1 MASTLY
7 RVISRLESLKALDSP
22 ADAVSSL
29 VTKTVPDGPVKDA
42 ASGTWLGH
50 PLHPLL
56 VSIPIGAWTSAS
68 VLDLASG
75 KDSAPAARRLIGLG
89 LLAALPTATAG
100 ASDWSDTT
108 GAERRVGLVH
118 AAGAW
123 LSMGLYAASWF
134 ARAKGEKGRRRG
146 VVLALAGS
154 GTLAATGYL
163 GGHLSYAYG
172 VGVDTTA
179 FQGGPEEW
187 TAVSP
192 VSEVLEGKL
201 KQVRVDEVAVLL
213 TRRDGEFFA
222 LADRCTHR
230 GAPLSEGEVDGG
242 CVVCPWHGSA
252 FAFRDGGVERG
263 PATMPQPKY
272 DIRVTAGQIEIRRTE
287 DRSLRSNPI

>member
-1 MASTLY
+1 MPSTLH
-7 RVISRLESLKALDSP
+7 RVMSRLEALSALDKP

-29 VTKTVPDGPVKDA
+29 VTKTVQEGPVKDA
-42 ASGTWLGH
+42 VSGTWLGH

-68 VLDLASG
+68 VLDLFSG
-75 KDSAPAARRLIGLG
+75 KASAPAARRLVGLG

-123 LSMGLYAASWF
+123 LSMGFYGASWL
-134 ARAKGEKGRRRG
+134 ARGRGKQGHRRG

-154 GTLAATGYL
+154 GALAATGYL

-187 TAVSP
+187 TP
-192 VSEVLEGKL
+192 VAPASEVVEGKL
-201 KQVRVDEVAVLL
+201 KQVRVNDVAVLL
-213 TRRDGEFFA
+213 TRRGGDYYA
-222 LADRCTHR
+222 LADRCSHR
-230 GAPLSEGEVDGG
+230 GAPLSEGELKGD

-252 FAFRDGGVERG
+252 FALSDGDVKRG
-263 PATMPQPKY
+263 PASLPQPKY
-272 DIRVTAGQIEIRRTE
+272 DIRVIAGQIEIRRTE
-287 DRSLRSNPI
+287 ERSLRSNPV